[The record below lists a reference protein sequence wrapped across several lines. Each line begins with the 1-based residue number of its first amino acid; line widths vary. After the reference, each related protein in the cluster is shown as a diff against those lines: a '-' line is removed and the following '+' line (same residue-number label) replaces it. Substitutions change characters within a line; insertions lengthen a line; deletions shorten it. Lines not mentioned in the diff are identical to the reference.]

1 MNPGVKEDDLD
12 AFLTQNNLMLQTVT
26 AGGFFSIGG
35 MTAVDVH
42 GGTVEGPI
50 FAETASA
57 CTIVRADGSQIVIN
71 EQSQDG
77 NGNSLLAFARV
88 SLGALGIVARVTL
101 NILPRPWANT
111 LQGGTHWYLQTTFP
125 RPESEQQENFVTTF
139 QALLTGPAKH
149 TRMECFFTP

>member
-1 MNPGVKEDDLD
+1 VNPGVKEDDLD

-42 GGTVEGPI
+42 GDTVEGPI

-57 CTIVRADGSQIVIN
+57 FTIVGADGSQIVIN

-88 SLGALGIVARVTL
+88 SLGALGIVTRITL
-101 NILPRPWANT
+101 NVLPRPWANT
-111 LQGGTHWYLQTTFP
+111 LQGGTGFNGWSRRNL
-125 RPESEQQENFVTTF
+125 
-139 QALLTGPAKH
+139 
-149 TRMECFFTP
+149 